1 MLEWLQQATGAHW
14 VVAGLVLLIAEVFL
28 PGAFLMWLGF
38 GALLT
43 GVLAWLIPGLIWQA
57 EALIFVVLSI
67 GSILA
72 FRRWRARHPERPTDQ
87 PLLNKRVAQLV
98 GRLFDFVEGSN
109 GYDKFIFPLPGAEI
123 VTNNMKEID
132 EPLRAIFVQRIRE
145 IGASKPLLARTTQM
159 TA

>member
-1 MLEWLQQATGAHW
+1 MLEWLQSATGAHW

-38 GALLT
+38 GAVLT
-43 GVLAWLIPGLIWQA
+43 GVLAWLIPGLTWQA

-72 FRRWRARHPERPTDQ
+72 FRRWRARNPERPTDQ

-98 GRLFDFVEGSN
+98 GRVFDLGEPIVN
-109 GYDKFIFPLPGAEI
+109 GRGRLKIGDALWTVTGPDLPTGTKIRVDGARDG
-123 VTNNMKEID
+123 VLDVVPID
-132 EPLRAIFVQRIRE
+132 Q
-145 IGASKPLLARTTQM
+145 GM
-159 TA
+159 T

>member
-98 GRLFDFVEGSN
+98 GRLFDLGEPIVN
-109 GYDKFIFPLPGAEI
+109 GRGRLKIGDALWTVMGPDLPTGTKVRIDGEQDGVLI
-123 VTNNMKEID
+123 VVPVDQGMH
-132 EPLRAIFVQRIRE
+132 
-145 IGASKPLLARTTQM
+145 
-159 TA
+159 